1 LIADLEEQRD
11 LGRGRV
17 LRRVSCVS
25 RDGDTKRYRL
35 RKGVRAYSCTLVF
48 AGGNEG
54 NAYVEVPPGERSLG
68 RWAYL
73 PSDFLQP
80 TR

>member
-1 LIADLEEQRD
+1 MADLEEQRD

-17 LRRVSCVS
+17 LRRVRCVS
-25 RDGDTKRYRL
+25 RDGDKKGYRQP
-35 RKGVRAYSCTLVF
+35 KGVRAYSCTLVF

-73 PSDFLQP
+73 PTDFLQQK
-80 TR
+80 R